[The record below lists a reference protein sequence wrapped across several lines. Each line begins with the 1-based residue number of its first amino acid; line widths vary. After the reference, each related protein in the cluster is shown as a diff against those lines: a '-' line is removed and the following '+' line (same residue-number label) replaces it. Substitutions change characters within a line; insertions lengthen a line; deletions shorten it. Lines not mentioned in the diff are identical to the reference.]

1 MSDSASFVPAIGKPA
16 WFGPLLVLSGG
27 ICIGFAPIGLR
38 FGLDD
43 LGPQAIAFWRYVFAA
58 PILFLLVVLVQRR
71 LPARPN
77 PYVIVAGICF
87 ALDIALW
94 HWALTF
100 TSVANSTF
108 IVNLGNVGVGFT
120 AWLFLKERPS
130 MIWGLAVIIAIAGAA
145 ALSLGGADTGEARA
159 FALRGDLL
167 ALGAAVLVSGYIV
180 ASKVARRSLG
190 GLDTIFWLTVVEI
203 CTAFFLVALSGENWF
218 PADISGFAAPFALA
232 ICVQVA
238 GQGLIITG
246 LGHTPVSIAG
256 VLIVVQPVVA
266 AALSWHLFGE
276 ALAPLQ
282 AGGGLLILFA
292 ILLAQAGHK
301 KTVSKSPQN
310 AITSY
315 ID

>member
-1 MSDSASFVPAIGKPA
+1 MSDSASFVPALVKPV

-77 PYVIVAGICF
+77 PYVIIAGICF

-108 IVNLGNVGVGFT
+108 IVNLGNIGVGFT

-130 MIWGLAVIIAIAGAA
+130 MLWGVAVLIAIAGAA
-145 ALSLGGADTGEARA
+145 ALSLGGSAGAGEGRE

-167 ALGAAVLVSGYIV
+167 ALGAAVLVSFKGRPAQPWRSGY
-180 ASKVARRSLG
+180 
-190 GLDTIFWLTVVEI
+190 D
-203 CTAFFLVALSGENWF
+203 FL
-218 PADISGFAAPFALA
+218 ADRG
-232 ICVQVA
+232 
-238 GQGLIITG
+238 
-246 LGHTPVSIAG
+246 
-256 VLIVVQPVVA
+256 
-266 AALSWHLFGE
+266 
-276 ALAPLQ
+276 
-282 AGGGLLILFA
+282 
-292 ILLAQAGHK
+292 
-301 KTVSKSPQN
+301 
-310 AITSY
+310 
-315 ID
+315 